1 MHYVLHPLLATF
13 MSRKFRYTLT
23 TKSQICQCHS
33 QNAFTPI
40 PPVPAEKVT
49 RHLLFLICAWSAS
62 IVACCIHEGHARAH
76 CSEERNDQSQHP
88 ENDANG
94 TNHLLGWQLIRNQ
107 NTLLLE
113 HLSSFSTSATQSSK
127 PGDTYGPP
135 TSQPQKSCPPS
146 RTASRHH
153 STKAVTS
160 GRSPGCPRPYRQW
173 NRPTV
178 MQHTHPHYSL
188 YRHGWS
194 G

>member
-62 IVACCIHEGHARAH
+62 IVACGIHEGHARAH
-76 CSEERNDQSQHP
+76 CSKERNDQSQHP

-94 TNHLLGWQLIRNQ
+94 TNHLRGWQLFEIK
-107 NTLLLE
+107 TPC
-113 HLSSFSTSATQSSK
+113 LSSILQVFQF
-127 PGDTYGPP
+127 
-135 TSQPQKSCPPS
+135 QPRNHQNQ
-146 RTASRHH
+146 
-153 STKAVTS
+153 VT
-160 GRSPGCPRPYRQW
+160 
-173 NRPTV
+173 PTV
-178 MQHTHPHYSL
+178 HPRVSPRNL
-188 YRHGWS
+188 ARLPVLLQDTTAQRQ
-194 G
+194 